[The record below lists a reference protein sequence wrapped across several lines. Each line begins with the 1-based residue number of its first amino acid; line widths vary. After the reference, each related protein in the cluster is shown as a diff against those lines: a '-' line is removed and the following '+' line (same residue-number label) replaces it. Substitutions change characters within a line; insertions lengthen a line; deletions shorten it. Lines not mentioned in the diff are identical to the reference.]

1 MKLMKK
7 VTAVL
12 ILFIGMI
19 VSLFSFYLFQN
30 HDVKHWSNASAAA
43 ALTAFESHGNIK
55 NDNTYCGAWID
66 EENIPHIAFTNNDY
80 EKSVRDSGIV
90 YEVFK
95 HSFQELSSLQK
106 HIDKDVTLDSKLNY
120 TSISESENALEIAYL
135 NESDLDDIKTIVA
148 AYNHKQ
154 IKINYVYDPNQA
166 HNIPGKY
173 EGEANN
179 E

>member
-1 MKLMKK
+1 MKRMKK
-7 VTAVL
+7 VPAVL
-12 ILFIGMI
+12 ILSIGII
-19 VSLFSFYLFQN
+19 VSLSFFYLFQN

-80 EKSVRDSGIV
+80 EKSARDSGIV

-106 HIDKDVTLDSKLNY
+106 HIDK
-120 TSISESENALEIAYL
+120 SISESENALDIAYL
-135 NESDLDDIKTIVA
+135 NKSDLDDIKTIVS

-173 EGEANN
+173 EGKANN
-179 E
+179 